1 MADNLTAAPAT
12 PAEQAP
18 APQDTAATQAP
29 SVISLEQALEIAL
42 SQSPTV
48 KIADKEIERTEYA
61 RKGTYAALFPQI
73 NASGSY
79 QRTIKKQVMY
89 MGGDSDDDD
98 SSGGGMASMMGEV
111 LAPFSYYIQQLAQGT
126 GITLIPYVPAAT
138 TTTSSDGGIQVGR
151 WNTYNAG
158 ISASMPLINA
168 QLWKSISI
176 SADDVELAVEKA
188 RSSRLETVNQVK
200 QAYYGVLLAKEAF
213 EVYKE
218 VYENAVA
225 NFELIEKR
233 YNASKASELDYARA
247 KTSVANAIPNVYN
260 AESSIILALWQ
271 LKAVMGVNLDTEID
285 VAGMLSDYSSQLGSV
300 SDPGGNALD
309 YNSTLRQLT
318 IQASQLAKAI
328 QVQKYA
334 YLPSLALSFA
344 YSLNAMTNDFEF
356 SEYKWTPYSYVGL
369 SLNIPIFSGGQRLNS
384 VRQSKVQAQELAIQ
398 RENTERQLQIAIRQS
413 LSTMDT
419 AVKSYESAVDA
430 LESAQK
436 AYDIAEKSYEVGR
449 STLTDL
455 DSAQLALTQA
465 QLLTSQA
472 IYNYLVAKAGLES
485 TIGADYT
492 TENNVQ

>member
-1 MADNLTAAPAT
+1 MAGIATVADTTSQQAAPA
-12 PAEQAP
+12 
-18 APQDTAATQAP
+18 
-29 SVISLEQALEIAL
+29 VISLEQALEVAL

-48 KIADKEIERTEYA
+48 KVADLEIKRTEYA
-61 RKGTYAALFPQI
+61 RQGSYAALFPQI

-89 MGGDSDDDD
+89 MGGDDSDEEGG
-98 SSGGGMASMMGEV
+98 GGGMASMMGEIM
-111 LAPFSYYIQQLAQGT
+111 APFAYYIQQLSQGT
-126 GITLIPYVPAAT
+126 GITLLPYVPQDT
-138 TTTSSDGGIQVGR
+138 GSSSSSDGGIAVGR

-200 QAYYGVLLAKEAF
+200 QAYYAVLLAKQAF
-213 EVYKE
+213 EVYKD
-218 VYENAVA
+218 VYENAVE
-225 NFELIEKR
+225 NFELTEKR

-271 LKAVMGVNLDTEID
+271 LKAVMGVELDTEID
-285 VAGMLSDYSSQLGSV
+285 VAGTLEDYSSQMAMV
-300 SDPGGNALD
+300 TDPGENALD
-309 YNSTLRQLT
+309 YNSTMRQLS
-318 IQASQLAKAI
+318 IQATQLAKA
-328 QVQKYA
+328 VQMQKAA
-334 YLPSLALSFA
+334 YLPTMALSFA
-344 YSLNAMTNDFEF
+344 YSLNAMTNDFKF
-356 SEYKWTPYSYVGL
+356 SEYHWTPYSYVGL

-384 VRQSKVQAQELAIQ
+384 VRQSKVQAEELAIQ
-398 RENTERQLQIAIRQS
+398 RENTERQLMIAIRQS
-413 LSTMDT
+413 LSTMET

-436 AYDIAEKSYEVGR
+436 AYDIAEKSYEIGR

-492 TENNVQ
+492 AEQ